1 MFQRPRQG
9 PRPTRLEQVLRAGQA
24 HRIKGFTTSAFPLN
38 GDDEPEWLR
47 AASSSLA
54 NANPNEPKPEW
65 FRQMEQDIRNKSDA
79 FRAAREERA
88 ECEEEL
94 ESAKAQLERLEYNRD
109 ALTNENAARLARQE
123 GELRDC
129 AENISQ
135 CRREADDLRVQMA
148 NARSSTSAV
157 TAQLNAL
164 RNQSREEIEALKQKL
179 EDCKTE
185 QDVLKEDL
193 NECRFQVEISNDGF
207 SAARKEAGEE
217 KEKNAVLR
225 GEQAQQIAQM
235 ENMRYHH
242 EREVQALQAE
252 LAAAQ
257 DELAAMRRLV
267 AAAESNAQWMFKGVW
282 GDGDGQE
289 SPGSSSDTVSPHDYK
304 YKKGDEVWYENP
316 RTGERQRATITLVH
330 PPEKTGEL
338 GGSWAVLDYEIR
350 LPDGTFKETTYRQL
364 RPV

>member
-1 MFQRPRQG
+1 MSVRRGASAPIVGR
-9 PRPTRLEQVLRAGQA
+9 RSLRLDEVLRAGQA
-24 HRIKGFTTSAFPLN
+24 RVATSVRPA
-38 GDDEPEWLR
+38 DEPEPDWLR
-47 AASSSLA
+47 AAASALA
-54 NANPNEPKPEW
+54 NNPDDPEPEW
-65 FRQMEQDIRNKSDA
+65 FRQMQQDLQNKNDA
-79 FRAAREERA
+79 FQAAKEERA
-88 ECEEEL
+88 ECEEEIEAL
-94 ESAKAQLERLEYNRD
+94 EQRLERLEYNRE
-109 ALTNENAARLARQE
+109 ALSNENAARLARQE

-129 AENISQ
+129 AANIAQ

-148 NARSSTSAV
+148 NARRSTSTV

-164 RNQSREEIEALKQKL
+164 RNRSREEIEALKQRL
-179 EDCKTE
+179 ENCKTE

-193 NECRFQVEISNDGF
+193 HECRFQVEISNDGF
-207 SAARKEAGEE
+207 SAAKKEADEE

-235 ENMRYHH
+235 ENLRYHH

-282 GDGDGQE
+282 GGGDGQE

-338 GGSWAVLDYEIR
+338 NGSWAVLDYEIR

>member
-1 MFQRPRQG
+1 MSVRREAVTG
-9 PRPTRLEQVLRAGQA
+9 PRLGRRSSRLDEVLRVGQA
-24 HRIKGFTTSAFPLN
+24 RVATSVRPSN
-38 GDDEPEWLR
+38 EPEPDWLR
-47 AASSSLA
+47 AAASALA
-54 NANPNEPKPEW
+54 NNPDDPEPDW
-65 FRQMEQDIRNKSDA
+65 FRQMQQDLQNKSDA

-94 ESAKAQLERLEYNRD
+94 ESAKARLERLEYNRD
-109 ALTNENAARLARQE
+109 ALSDENAALRERQE

-129 AENISQ
+129 AANIAQ

-148 NARSSTSAV
+148 HARSSTSTV
-157 TAQLNAL
+157 TAQLNTL
-164 RNQSREEIEALKQKL
+164 RNQSREEIEALKQRL

-193 NECRFQVEISNDGF
+193 HECRFQVKISNDGF
-207 SAARKEAGEE
+207 LAAKKEAGEE
-217 KEKNAVLR
+217 KEKNAMLR

-267 AAAESNAQWMFKGVW
+267 AAAESNAQWMFKDVW
-282 GDGDGQE
+282 
-289 SPGSSSDTVSPHDYK
+289 SS
-304 YKKGDEVWYENP
+304 
-316 RTGERQRATITLVH
+316 
-330 PPEKTGEL
+330 
-338 GGSWAVLDYEIR
+338 
-350 LPDGTFKETTYRQL
+350 
-364 RPV
+364 